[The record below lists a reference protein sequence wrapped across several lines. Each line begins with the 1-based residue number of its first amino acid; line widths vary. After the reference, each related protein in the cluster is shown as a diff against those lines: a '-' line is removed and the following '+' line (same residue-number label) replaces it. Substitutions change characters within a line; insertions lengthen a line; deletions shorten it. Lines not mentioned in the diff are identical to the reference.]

1 MAGLRHRCSVF
12 EIRRLGVSV
21 WERCFVVQLTR
32 CSADKPPL
40 SMSAPK
46 AIDAVL
52 SDSLTSSAEFMQA
65 ESVDSLQWQDVPIL
79 LNLIDDADLLAEFC
93 RESRGLLEEVE
104 AAVLTLEQDPENIAP
119 VEVLF
124 RAFHTFKG
132 GAGFLNLDPIHCLTH
147 DLESVL
153 EVLRTGRRSVDQS
166 LIDLILACVDVL
178 VAFLAQV
185 EAQLNGIG
193 IGLPITVV
201 GRSLHEAMLELI
213 AGAHDSE
220 AIADSEIYRADTAIP
235 FSDSALGSRLQ
246 DRISVSA
253 VRLDEAHGAISR
265 IRETLAATPP
275 DTGALVR
282 SLSMQLD
289 ELDQLLHSLLWVP
302 TEQLFQRMQRVVR
315 DAAMKAGKPV
325 RLVALGGQTLLD
337 RRWENVLGECLMHL
351 IRNAIDHG
359 IEFPTLRCDQGKP
372 TLGEVT
378 LNAVTRGKH
387 LCIEVQDDGAGI
399 STAKVLQRAVQRGLV
414 VSEAVLSE
422 LAVHELL
429 FMPGFSTTDSVTAL
443 SGRGVG
449 LDVVRSN
456 IQKIGGTVA
465 IHSELGRGTRF
476 ILQVPLVSSEG

>member
-1 MAGLRHRCSVF
+1 
-12 EIRRLGVSV
+12 
-21 WERCFVVQLTR
+21 
-32 CSADKPPL
+32 
-40 SMSAPK
+40 MSAPK
-46 AIDAVL
+46 AIESIL
-52 SDSLTSSAEFMQA
+52 SDSLILSAEFTQA
-65 ESVDSLQWQDVPIL
+65 EVVDSLEWLDVPIL

-104 AAVLTLEQDPENIAP
+104 AAVLMLEQDPHNIAP

-132 GAGFLNLDPIHCLTH
+132 GAGFLKLDPIHCLTH

-153 EVLRTGRRSVDQS
+153 EVLRTGRCSVDQS

-213 AGAHDSE
+213 AVTHASE
-220 AIADSEIYRADTAIP
+220 AVPDSAIYRADTAIS
-235 FSDSALGSRLQ
+235 FSYSALSSRLH
-246 DRISVSA
+246 DRISVSGA
-253 VRLDEAHGAISR
+253 RLDEAHGAISR

-275 DTGALVR
+275 DTNALVS
-282 SLSMQLD
+282 SLLVQLD
-289 ELDQLLHSLLWVP
+289 EVDELLHSLLWVP
-302 TEQLFQRMQRVVR
+302 SEQLFQRMQRVVR
-315 DAAMKAGKPV
+315 DTAMKAGKPV
-325 RLVALGGQTLLD
+325 RLVALGGETLLD

-378 LNAVTRGKH
+378 LNAVTRGQH

-399 STAKVLQRAVQRGLV
+399 VTAKVLQRAVQRGLV
-414 VSEAVLSE
+414 ASEEVLSE
-422 LAVHELL
+422 LAIYELL
-429 FMPGFSTTDSVTAL
+429 FTPGFSTADSVTAL

-456 IQKIGGTVA
+456 IQKIGGTIA

-476 ILQVPLVSSEG
+476 TLQVPLVSSEG

>member
-1 MAGLRHRCSVF
+1 M
-12 EIRRLGVSV
+12 
-21 WERCFVVQLTR
+21 VQLTR
-32 CSADKPPL
+32 RSADRPPL

-52 SDSLTSSAEFMQA
+52 SDSLILSAEFTQA
-65 ESVDSLQWQDVPIL
+65 EAVDSLQWLDVPIL
-79 LNLIDDADLLAEFC
+79 LNLIDDADLLAELC
-93 RESRGLLEEVE
+93 RASRGLLEEVE
-104 AAVLTLEQDPENIAP
+104 AAVLMLEQNPQNIAP

-178 VAFLAQV
+178 VAFLAEV

-213 AGAHDSE
+213 AGTQDSE
-220 AIADSEIYRADTAIP
+220 AIPDSEIYRADTAIP

-265 IRETLAATPP
+265 IRETLAAGPT
-275 DTGALVR
+275 DKDALLS
-282 SLSMQLD
+282 SLSVQLE
-289 ELDQLLHSLLWVP
+289 ELDGLLSTLLWVP
-302 TEQLFQRMQRVVR
+302 AEQLFQRMHRVVR

-325 RLVALGGQTLLD
+325 RLMTVGGETLLD
-337 RRWENVLGECLMHL
+337 RRCEKVLGECLMHL

-359 IEFPTLRCDQGKP
+359 IESPTTRCNLGKP
-372 TLGEVT
+372 ITGEVV
-378 LNAVTRGKH
+378 LKAVTHEKL

-399 STAKVLQRAVQRGLV
+399 ATAKVLQRAVQRGLV
-414 VSEAVLSE
+414 ASEKVLSE
-422 LAVHELL
+422 LAVYELL
-429 FMPGFSTTDSVTAL
+429 FMPGFSTADSVTAL

-476 ILQVPLVSSEG
+476 ILQVPLALS

>member
-1 MAGLRHRCSVF
+1 
-12 EIRRLGVSV
+12 
-21 WERCFVVQLTR
+21 
-32 CSADKPPL
+32 
-40 SMSAPK
+40 MSAPK

-65 ESVDSLQWQDVPIL
+65 EAVDSLQWQDVPIL

-104 AAVLTLEQDPENIAP
+104 SAVLTLEQDPKNIAP

-153 EVLRTGRRSVDQS
+153 EVLRTGRRSVDPS

-185 EAQLNGIG
+185 ESQLNGIG
-193 IGLPITVV
+193 IGLPITVA

-213 AGAHDSE
+213 AGTQDSE
-220 AIADSEIYRADTAIP
+220 AVPDPAIDRADTATP
-235 FSDSALGSRLQ
+235 FSNSALGSRLH
-246 DRISVSA
+246 DSIPVSA
-253 VRLDEAHGAISR
+253 SRLDEALGTISR
-265 IRETLAATPP
+265 IRETLAAGPT
-275 DTGALVR
+275 DKDALLS
-282 SLSMQLD
+282 SLSVQLE
-289 ELDQLLHSLLWVP
+289 ELDGLLSTLLWVP
-302 TEQLFQRMQRVVR
+302 AEQLFQRMHRVVR

-359 IEFPTLRCDQGKP
+359 IEFPTLRCEQAKP
-372 TLGEVT
+372 PLGEVT

-399 STAKVLQRAVQRGLV
+399 ATAKVLQRAVQRGLV
-414 VSEAVLSE
+414 ASEEVLSE
-422 LAVHELL
+422 LAVYELL
-429 FMPGFSTTDSVTAL
+429 FMPGFSTADSVTAL

-476 ILQVPLVSSEG
+476 ILQVPLASSQG

>member
-1 MAGLRHRCSVF
+1 
-12 EIRRLGVSV
+12 
-21 WERCFVVQLTR
+21 
-32 CSADKPPL
+32 
-40 SMSAPK
+40 MSAPE

-104 AAVLTLEQDPENIAP
+104 AAALTLEQDPENIAP

-147 DLESVL
+147 DLESML

-220 AIADSEIYRADTAIP
+220 AIPNSEIYRADTDIP

-246 DRISVSA
+246 DRVSVSA

-265 IRETLAATPP
+265 IRETLAATHP

-282 SLSMQLD
+282 SLAVQLD

-302 TEQLFQRMQRVVR
+302 TEQLFQRMHRVVR

-325 RLVALGGQTLLD
+325 RLVALGGETLLD

-351 IRNAIDHG
+351 IRNAVDHG
-359 IEFPTLRCDQGKP
+359 IESPTTRCNLGKP
-372 TLGEVT
+372 ITGEVV
-378 LNAVTRGKH
+378 LKAVTHEKL
-387 LCIEVQDDGAGI
+387 LCFEVQDDGVGI
-399 STAKVLQRAVQRGLV
+399 STTKVLQRAVQRGLV
-414 VSEAVLSE
+414 APDTLLAEA
-422 LAVHELL
+422 AIHELL
-429 FMPGFSTTDSVTAL
+429 FRPGFSTADSVTAL

-476 ILQVPLVSSEG
+476 ILQVPLALSEG